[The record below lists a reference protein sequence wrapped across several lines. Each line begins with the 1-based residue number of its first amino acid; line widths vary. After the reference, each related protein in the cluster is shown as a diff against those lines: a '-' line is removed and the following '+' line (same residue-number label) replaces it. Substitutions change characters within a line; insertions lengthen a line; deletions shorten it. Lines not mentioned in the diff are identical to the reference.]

1 MNGKRYVIFGSVSL
15 ALHSLM
21 LLAQPAQNA
30 LTVSLDSTTANMHLQ
45 FVAAPKKAVSIPQ
58 EKHVEPQN
66 SQPTIVEK
74 QEHSVK
80 KDTELKK
87 PSDQKKPIVPNKP
100 IAETVTTKNK
110 MTKSSDTK
118 NERALTV
125 DKKPTIKE
133 TTTSTRADIPSKPVE
148 SAVSTPRA
156 STPKLIKKPTFKA
169 RPTPVSYPR
178 VAKRRGQQG
187 KVLIEVW
194 IDDKGKQIKQ
204 FIVDSSG
211 FSTLDGA
218 ALTAISNW
226 KFDVS
231 TDRGHAIAHRVQ
243 IPVNFKLDR

>member
-45 FVAAPKKAVSIPQ
+45 FVAAPKKAIPIPQ
-58 EKHVEPQN
+58 KKYAESLPA
-66 SQPTIVEK
+66 IIEK
-74 QEHSVK
+74 QDYSVK

-87 PSDQKKPIVPNKP
+87 PIDPKKTIVPKKPISETITSKNK
-100 IAETVTTKNK
+100 VTKNR
-110 MTKSSDTK
+110 DTK
-118 NERALTV
+118 NEQALKVEKRTTV
-125 DKKPTIKE
+125 KKTK
-133 TTTSTRADIPSKPVE
+133 TSTQADIPSKPVE
-148 SAVSTPRA
+148 SAVNTSRA
-156 STPKLIKKPTFKA
+156 STPMLIKKPTFKA

-178 VAKRRGQQG
+178 LAKRRGQQG

-194 IDDKGKQIKQ
+194 IDDQGKQIKQ

-211 FSTLDGA
+211 FSTLDSA

-231 TDRGHAIAHRVQ
+231 TNRGHAIAHRVQ

>member
-45 FVAAPKKAVSIPQ
+45 FVAAPKKAMPIPQ
-58 EKHVEPQN
+58 ETHVEPQK

-74 QEHSVK
+74 QAVK

-87 PSDQKKPIVPNKP
+87 PIDPKKTIVPIKP
-100 IAETVTTKNK
+100 IAERVTTKNK
-110 MTKSSDTK
+110 MTKSSDIK

-125 DKKPTIKE
+125 EKEPLIKE
-133 TTTSTRADIPSKPVE
+133 TKTSTRADIPSKPVE
-148 SAVSTPRA
+148 SAVSTSRA
-156 STPKLIKKPTFKA
+156 STPMLIKKPTFTA

-178 VAKRRGQQG
+178 LAKRRGQQG

-194 IDDKGKQIKQ
+194 IDDHGNQIKQ

>member
-1 MNGKRYVIFGSVSL
+1 MNDKRYVIFGSVSL

-45 FVAAPKKAVSIPQ
+45 FVAAPKKAIPIPQ
-58 EKHVEPQN
+58 EKYAKSLPA
-66 SQPTIVEK
+66 IVEK
-74 QEHSVK
+74 QDYSVK

-87 PSDQKKPIVPNKP
+87 PIDSIKTIVPKKPISETITSKNK
-100 IAETVTTKNK
+100 VTKNRDTRNEQALK
-110 MTKSSDTK
+110 VEKRTTVKKTK
-118 NERALTV
+118 
-125 DKKPTIKE
+125 
-133 TTTSTRADIPSKPVE
+133 TSTQADIPSKPVE
-148 SAVSTPRA
+148 SAVNTSRSSTPM
-156 STPKLIKKPTFKA
+156 LIKKPTFKA

-178 VAKRRGQQG
+178 LAKRRGQQG

-194 IDDKGKQIKQ
+194 IDDQGKQIKQ

-231 TDRGHAIAHRVQ
+231 TNRGHAIAHRVQ